1 MSERTHNHVC
11 LLGRLGKD
19 IEVRHTQA
27 GIAVSSLSIATSRR
41 FKRNDEWVEETDW
54 HNCVLWRNEGVHQYL
69 TKGKRIHV
77 EGRLQQS
84 SYVDKDNNNRRKV
97 EVIVEKLI
105 LLDGGEEDGV
115 SRSRDRQAR
124 DSDTQAEAVMD
135 DHGGFADDDVPF

>member
-11 LLGRLGKD
+11 LLGRLGRD
-19 IEVRHTQA
+19 IEVHHTQS
-27 GIAVSSLSIATSRR
+27 GVAVASFSMATSRR

-77 EGRLQQS
+77 EGHLQQS
-84 SYVDKDNNNRRKV
+84 SYVDKDDNNRKKV

-105 LLDGGEEDGV
+105 LLDGDPN
-115 SRSRDRQAR
+115 RNA
-124 DSDTQAEAVMD
+124 SDPDVTRAAVEKD
-135 DHGGFADDDVPF
+135 YATTSSSISDDDVPF

>member
-11 LLGRLGKD
+11 LLGRLGRD
-19 IEVRHTQA
+19 IEVRHTQS
-27 GIAVSSLSIATSRR
+27 GVAVSSFSMATSRR

-54 HNCVLWRNEGVHQYL
+54 HDCVLWRNEGVHQYL

-105 LLDGGEEDGV
+105 LLDGDP
-115 SRSRDRQAR
+115 AR
-124 DSDTQAEAVMD
+124 DASEPDVTRAAVEKD
-135 DHGGFADDDVPF
+135 YTPTGGGGINDDDVPF

>member
-19 IEVRHTQA
+19 IEVRHTQS
-27 GIAVSSLSIATSRR
+27 GVAVSSFSMATSRR
-41 FKRNDEWVEETDW
+41 FKRNEEWVEETDW

-84 SYVDKDNNNRRKV
+84 SYVDKDDNNRKKV
-97 EVIVEKLI
+97 EVIVDKLI
-105 LLDGGEEDGV
+105 LLDGD
-115 SRSRDRQAR
+115 SSRDA
-124 DSDTQAEAVMD
+124 SDPGGTQAATGEVYHSAESRI
-135 DHGGFADDDVPF
+135 ADDDVPF